1 MENKEKAGVF
11 WNILGS
17 SVYAITGMLIGVIV
31 IGLQGEYEGGLFLL
45 AFSTL
50 GQQLYI
56 VSNFGQRPVMIT
68 DTAHKHSFG
77 DYLNFRKIS
86 FIAAVVAGFIYSLFF
101 AGSLYIII
109 IWMLMII
116 YKALDG
122 LADAYE
128 SEFQR
133 QLRLDITGKSILI
146 RTLVSIS
153 VFIAVLLLSKN
164 LLISAV
170 SFVLSLLLVVYIV
183 DIKGLKKINTVNYKV
198 YKLSLKPIFDKSKW
212 LFLSSFLDMYVF
224 SASKYSVS
232 NLLGYEVNAYYS
244 LIFIPTSII
253 NLMANF
259 IIRPTLTRLSI
270 LYDKNDI
277 KEFVKLVVKIMIGII
292 LLTALAVV
300 AGYFLGMPIL
310 SIVLG
315 YDIKEMLKL
324 RFAFI
329 ILLIGGGFYAILNL
343 LYYVLVIFEKRKEI
357 FITYIISSIIAFL
370 LSDRV
375 TLKFGINGAAILY
388 ALLMC
393 ITALM
398 FGVFCIVA
406 ILNKSKKV

>member
-1 MENKEKAGVF
+1 MENKEKSGVF

-17 SVYAITGMLIGVIV
+17 SVYAVTSMLIGVIV
-31 IGLQGEYEGGLFLL
+31 IGLQGKYEGGLFLL

-56 VSNFGQRPVMIT
+56 VSSFGQRPVMIT
-68 DTAHKHSFG
+68 DTSHKHTFG

-86 FIAAVVAGFIYSLFF
+86 FILAVVSGFIYSLFF

-109 IWMLMII
+109 IWMLMIL

-133 QLRLDITGKSILI
+133 QFRLDITGKSILI
-146 RTLVSIS
+146 RTVIS
-153 VFIAVLLLSKN
+153 VAVFIILLIICKN
-164 LLISAV
+164 LMIASI
-170 SFVLSLLLVVYIV
+170 SFVLSLLSVIYVV
-183 DIKGLKKINTVNYKV
+183 DIKGLKKLGTVDYSVDK
-198 YKLSLKPIFDKSKW
+198 KSLKPIFDKSKW

-259 IIRPTLTRLSI
+259 IIRPTLTKLSI
-270 LYDKNDI
+270 FYDRGNI
-277 KEFVKLVVKIMIGII
+277 KDFVKLVLKIMLGIV
-292 LLTALAVV
+292 LLTAFAVV
-300 AGYFLGMPIL
+300 AGYFMGMQIL
-310 SIVLG
+310 SIVLK
-315 YDIKEMLKL
+315 YDIGEMLKL
-324 RFAFI
+324 RSAFI

-343 LYYVLVIFEKRKEI
+343 LYYVLVIFEKRREI
-357 FITYIISSIIAFL
+357 FITYIISSVIAFL
-370 LSDRV
+370 SSDKV
-375 TLKFGINGAAILY
+375 TVKFGINGAAILY
-388 ALLMC
+388 AFLMC
-393 ITALM
+393 ITALIFGM
-398 FGVFCIVA
+398 FCVSA
-406 ILNKSKKV
+406 ILKKSKKT

>member
-1 MENKEKAGVF
+1 M
-11 WNILGS
+11 
-17 SVYAITGMLIGVIV
+17 
-31 IGLQGEYEGGLFLL
+31 
-45 AFSTL
+45 
-50 GQQLYI
+50 
-56 VSNFGQRPVMIT
+56 
-68 DTAHKHSFG
+68 
-77 DYLNFRKIS
+77 
-86 FIAAVVAGFIYSLFF
+86 
-101 AGSLYIII
+101 
-109 IWMLMII
+109 
-116 YKALDG
+116 
-122 LADAYE
+122 
-128 SEFQR
+128 
-133 QLRLDITGKSILI
+133 
-146 RTLVSIS
+146 
-153 VFIAVLLLSKN
+153 
-164 LLISAV
+164 
-170 SFVLSLLLVVYIV
+170 LSLLLVVYIV

-198 YKLSLKPIFDKSKW
+198 DKLSLKPIFDKSKW

-270 LYDKNDI
+270 LYDKNNI
-277 KEFVKLVVKIMIGII
+277 KEFVKLVIKIMIGII

-315 YDIKEMLKL
+315 YDIEEMLKL

-343 LYYVLVIFEKRKEI
+343 LYYVLVIFEKRREI

-398 FGVFCIVA
+398 FGMFCIVA
-406 ILNKSKKV
+406 ILKKSKKV

>member
-146 RTLVSIS
+146 RTLISVS

-183 DIKGLKKINTVNYKV
+183 DI
-198 YKLSLKPIFDKSKW
+198 KPIFDKSKW

-270 LYDKNDI
+270 LYDKNNI
-277 KEFVKLVVKIMIGII
+277 KEFVKLVIKIMAGII

-343 LYYVLVIFEKRKEI
+343 LYYVLVIFEKRREI

-393 ITALM
+393 LTALM
-398 FGVFCIVA
+398 FGMFCIAA
-406 ILNKSKKV
+406 ILNKSKKGII

>member
-1 MENKEKAGVF
+1 
-11 WNILGS
+11 
-17 SVYAITGMLIGVIV
+17 
-31 IGLQGEYEGGLFLL
+31 
-45 AFSTL
+45 
-50 GQQLYI
+50 
-56 VSNFGQRPVMIT
+56 
-68 DTAHKHSFG
+68 
-77 DYLNFRKIS
+77 
-86 FIAAVVAGFIYSLFF
+86 
-101 AGSLYIII
+101 
-109 IWMLMII
+109 
-116 YKALDG
+116 
-122 LADAYE
+122 
-128 SEFQR
+128 
-133 QLRLDITGKSILI
+133 
-146 RTLVSIS
+146 
-153 VFIAVLLLSKN
+153 
-164 LLISAV
+164 
-170 SFVLSLLLVVYIV
+170 
-183 DIKGLKKINTVNYKV
+183 
-198 YKLSLKPIFDKSKW
+198 
-212 LFLSSFLDMYVF
+212 
-224 SASKYSVS
+224 
-232 NLLGYEVNAYYS
+232 
-244 LIFIPTSII
+244 
-253 NLMANF
+253 MANF

-343 LYYVLVIFEKRKEI
+343 LYYVLVIFEKRREI

>member
-146 RTLVSIS
+146 RTLIS
-153 VFIAVLLLSKN
+153 VSEFIAALLLSKN

-198 YKLSLKPIFDKSKW
+198 DKLSLKPIFDKSKW

-270 LYDKNDI
+270 L
-277 KEFVKLVVKIMIGII
+277 
-292 LLTALAVV
+292 
-300 AGYFLGMPIL
+300 
-310 SIVLG
+310 LG

-343 LYYVLVIFEKRKEI
+343 LYYVLVIFEKKREI

-398 FGVFCIVA
+398 FGMFCIVA
-406 ILNKSKKV
+406 ILKKSKKV

>member
-1 MENKEKAGVF
+1 
-11 WNILGS
+11 
-17 SVYAITGMLIGVIV
+17 
-31 IGLQGEYEGGLFLL
+31 
-45 AFSTL
+45 
-50 GQQLYI
+50 
-56 VSNFGQRPVMIT
+56 
-68 DTAHKHSFG
+68 
-77 DYLNFRKIS
+77 
-86 FIAAVVAGFIYSLFF
+86 
-101 AGSLYIII
+101 
-109 IWMLMII
+109 
-116 YKALDG
+116 
-122 LADAYE
+122 
-128 SEFQR
+128 
-133 QLRLDITGKSILI
+133 
-146 RTLVSIS
+146 
-153 VFIAVLLLSKN
+153 
-164 LLISAV
+164 
-170 SFVLSLLLVVYIV
+170 
-183 DIKGLKKINTVNYKV
+183 
-198 YKLSLKPIFDKSKW
+198 
-212 LFLSSFLDMYVF
+212 
-224 SASKYSVS
+224 
-232 NLLGYEVNAYYS
+232 
-244 LIFIPTSII
+244 
-253 NLMANF
+253 MANF

-398 FGVFCIVA
+398 FGMFCIVA
-406 ILNKSKKV
+406 ILKKSKKV